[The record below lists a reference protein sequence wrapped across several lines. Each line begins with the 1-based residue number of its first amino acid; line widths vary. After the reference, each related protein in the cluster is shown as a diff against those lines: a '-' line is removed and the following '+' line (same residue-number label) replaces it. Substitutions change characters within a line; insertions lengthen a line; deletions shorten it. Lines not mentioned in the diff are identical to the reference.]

1 MQLHIC
7 QFSKLQ
13 LSKHK
18 VVYLTLLGIFII
30 SIILAFY
37 HNLSTKKRITTW
49 KNVEE
54 VTPKYLRKKVITK
67 KSTRYLDISS
77 IKVMQIPSNGSGNLY
92 IFDYDSPQLCGVG
105 GCLYSV
111 YNSDGKTLLEFI
123 ANPKLPKSQKLIK
136 VGENVNQG
144 FPCLNIAQT
153 TDTNKLLSQTEFC
166 YQNGNYVLLNKNFIT
181 KNNE

>member
-37 HNLSTKKRITTW
+37 HNLSRKKRITTW

-54 VTPKYLRKKVITK
+54 VTPKYLIKKVITK

-92 IFDYDSPQLCGVG
+92 IFDYGSPQLCGAG

-123 ANPKLPKSQKLIK
+123 ANPQLPKSQKLIK

-144 FPCLNIAQT
+144 FPCLNITQI
-153 TDTNKLLSQTEFC
+153 TDTDKLLSKTEFC
-166 YQNGNYVLLNKNFIT
+166 YQNGHYVPLNKSFISE
-181 KNNE
+181 KK